1 MNATNRLPQAG
12 DRVKVI
18 ATDELGIAV
27 PDVAPNMR
35 ADGEWEFFI
44 MLDADAAGRR
54 WRGWWAAHELVVIES
69 SPGGASDPDAYIDE
83 PAELDPAAEAAGW
96 RAMLEG
102 VGPEVWS

>member
-44 MLDADAAGRR
+44 MLDADGDGRR
-54 WRGWWAAHELVVIES
+54 WRGWFAAHELTIVEPA
-69 SPGGASDPDAYIDE
+69 PGGPSDDDAYAE
-83 PAELDPAAEAAGW
+83 PGELDPGAEAGAW
-96 RAMLEG
+96 RSMFESIDPA
-102 VGPEVWS
+102 VWS

>member
-44 MLDADAAGRR
+44 MLDADGDGRK
-54 WRGWWAAHELVVIES
+54 WRGWWRADEIRIIGNG
-69 SPGGASDPDAYIDE
+69 PASDPASYADSDST
-83 PAELDPAAEAAGW
+83 
-96 RAMLEG
+96 
-102 VGPEVWS
+102 EVWS